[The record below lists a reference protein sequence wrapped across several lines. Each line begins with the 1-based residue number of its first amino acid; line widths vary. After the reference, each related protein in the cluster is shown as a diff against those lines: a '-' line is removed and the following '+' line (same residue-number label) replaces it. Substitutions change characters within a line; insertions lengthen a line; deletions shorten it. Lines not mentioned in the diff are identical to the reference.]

1 MAKKYF
7 SETKKSKKKEK
18 TVRVKRRRCN
28 SKKNKE
34 LKSLFPILEPSIEE
48 IINSLDEPVKQSQIY
63 KDSDFKVEFPSDIDD
78 TKFLELFKKGIN
90 YAKRRLDPQNLKI
103 LKKVLSILKDI
114 NGKNSNDEFCLK
126 TCVNNLQK
134 VYRIDLI
141 FSLLTN
147 KNKIEELRQISLGQ
161 IEKEFMQSID
171 YIIYM
176 DNHAFNDALIYNEN
190 NNNNKKEIFPY
201 YLFKDIIISP
211 VVLKTYVD
219 ILEELYEVK
228 TTKNKI
234 KNIINNFLK
243 NHSIYFLLMGIR
255 RFGMTLY
262 DGTILINRTYY
273 GAAYTPEYAFVILW
287 TLLHEIMN
295 VLSRLERNNNNFYL
309 DTDEFTKSGKIF
321 SEESGNYFQQ
331 KLLLSILK
339 QNSLTLLEAEYL
351 LEKENYQFN
360 TVEEFKKAFLDF
372 RKRNISQIKCSQ
384 TFPIVKESNN
394 KTISLEI
401 GCYCGGERKRV
412 NSFKSY

>member
-114 NGKNSNDEFCLK
+114 NGKNSNDEFGLK

-134 VYRIDLI
+134 VYRMDLI

-147 KNKIEELRQISLGQ
+147 KNRIEELRNISLGQ
-161 IEKEFMQSID
+161 VEKEFMQSID

-190 NNNNKKEIFPY
+190 NNNNKKEIFP
-201 YLFKDIIISP
+201 
-211 VVLKTYVD
+211 
-219 ILEELYEVK
+219 
-228 TTKNKI
+228 
-234 KNIINNFLK
+234 
-243 NHSIYFLLMGIR
+243 
-255 RFGMTLY
+255 
-262 DGTILINRTYY
+262 
-273 GAAYTPEYAFVILW
+273 
-287 TLLHEIMN
+287 
-295 VLSRLERNNNNFYL
+295 
-309 DTDEFTKSGKIF
+309 
-321 SEESGNYFQQ
+321 
-331 KLLLSILK
+331 
-339 QNSLTLLEAEYL
+339 
-351 LEKENYQFN
+351 
-360 TVEEFKKAFLDF
+360 
-372 RKRNISQIKCSQ
+372 
-384 TFPIVKESNN
+384 
-394 KTISLEI
+394 
-401 GCYCGGERKRV
+401 
-412 NSFKSY
+412 